1 MILWLLCFNHNKC
14 KVLEVTGTGGKG
26 KENTYQYTLEV
37 NGKCTTLGKSIE
49 ERDLGVMVSG
59 DLVFE
64 GHIEKTI
71 AKALQILG
79 LVKRTL
85 VYFDRDTVRML
96 YCALVRPHL
105 EYANV
110 IWHPRYRKHVY
121 SLEKVQRKATRL
133 LPGMEKRT
141 YEERM
146 RILRLPSLV
155 YRRFRGDAIEVY
167 KHTHGLYGTCLR
179 VPLENRPVVKTRG
192 HPYRLMKERVRLDQ
206 RANYLFNRMT
216 EPWNRLPAAVV
227 MAPSV
232 NAFKGRFDRYYANQM
247 QITDPG
253 QLYTA
258 YGEMNVS

>member
-1 MILWLLCFNHNKC
+1 M
-14 KVLEVTGTGGKG
+14 
-26 KENTYQYTLEV
+26 EV

-133 LPGMEKRT
+133 LPGMKQRT
-141 YEERM
+141 YEERLQ
-146 RILRLPSLV
+146 ILRLPSLV
-155 YRRFRGDAIEVY
+155 YRRFRGDAIRHRW
-167 KHTHGLYGTCLR
+167 KWCSR
-179 VPLENRPVVKTRG
+179 
-192 HPYRLMKERVRLDQ
+192 
-206 RANYLFNRMT
+206 
-216 EPWNRLPAAVV
+216 
-227 MAPSV
+227 
-232 NAFKGRFDRYYANQM
+232 
-247 QITDPG
+247 
-253 QLYTA
+253 
-258 YGEMNVS
+258 